1 MQEQEYNFIEIEEKW
16 QKLWNDQQAY
26 KAKIDPDK
34 EKFYVLE
41 MFPYPSGRL
50 HMGHVRNYTI
60 GDIVSRYMRMKG
72 KNVLHPMGWDSF
84 GLPAENAAIKNNI
97 PPAKWTGEN
106 IEYMKKQLQRI
117 GFSYD
122 WSREI
127 ATYQKNYYQWNQ
139 WLFIKMYEKGLAYK
153 KKAAVNWCNTCNT
166 VLANEQA
173 ENGVCWRCEQEV
185 TQKELE
191 QWFFK
196 ITDYADELLEG
207 HEKLKDGWPEQV
219 ITMQKNWIGRST
231 GLKINF
237 KLESGEDFPIFTTR
251 PDTVYG
257 VTFMVIA
264 PEHPFLKNITD
275 PAVQNYIEKSKNQS
289 MAERTSETKAK
300 EGVDTGLKVINPFNG
315 DTVPLYV
322 GNFVLMEY
330 GTGAI
335 MSVPAHDS
343 RDFAFAKTYDIPI
356 KIVIDNPNEPLN
368 LDSMDDAYTAE
379 GVCVNSAKF
388 DGIGNKEAIEKI
400 ADFAEAEG
408 FGERTINYRLRDWLL
423 SRQRYWGCPIPV
435 IYFDD
440 CGPQPVPL
448 EDLPVELPTE
458 VDFHGDSRSPLTTM
472 DSYLKVSCPKCGKDA
487 RRETDTMDTFV
498 DSSWYYAKYTSPFT
512 NEILDKEEADYWM
525 DVDQYI
531 GGIEHA
537 CLHLLYARFFGM
549 VMNDL
554 GLLKSREP
562 FINLLTQGMVI
573 KDGSKMSK
581 SKGNVV
587 DPDKI
592 IANYGADTVRLFM
605 LFAAPPQRDLDWSDK
620 GVEGSFRFVNRV
632 WRIVN
637 KYADLYDKNFSVNN
651 NSISE
656 TLKKLRIE
664 LHRTI
669 KIVTYDV
676 EERMQYNTAIA
687 RMMELT
693 NALYHVDESEFKT
706 DNGKAVISEVLGS
719 FVPMLSPFIPHA
731 AEEMWNIL
739 GNKTS
744 LIDESWPSFIEELT
758 KRDEVEVVFQVNGK
772 IRSKVQV
779 SSEISKDD
787 IEQMAKDDDRIK
799 ELIENKNIVKV
810 IVVPGKLV
818 NIVVKE
824 TKNYFQNT
832 PICQAYR
839 GILFTQSSSL
849 SDKLFFKKLI

>member
-1 MQEQEYNFIEIEEKW
+1 MQDREYNFIEIEEKW
-16 QKLWNDQQAY
+16 QKKWDQDQAY
-26 KAKIDPDK
+26 KAEIDPDK
-34 EKFYVLE
+34 EKYYVLE

-97 PPAKWTGEN
+97 PPAKWTAEN
-106 IEYMKKQLQRI
+106 IDYMKNQLKRI

-127 ATYQKNYYQWNQ
+127 ATFQKNYYQWNQ
-139 WLFIKMYEKGLAYK
+139 WLFINMYKKDLAYK
-153 KKAAVNWCNTCNT
+153 KKASVNWCDTCNT

-173 ENGVCWRCEQEV
+173 ENGICWRCEEEV
-185 TQKELE
+185 KQKELE
-191 QWFFK
+191 QWFYK

-237 KLESGEDFPIFTTR
+237 KLENGEDFPIFTTR

-264 PEHPFLKNITD
+264 PEHPLAKDITD
-275 PAVQNYIEKSKNQS
+275 PKVQEYIEKSKKQS

-300 EGVDTGLKVINPFNG
+300 EGVDTGLKVINPFN
-315 DTVPLYV
+315 DDIVPLYV
-322 GNFVLMEY
+322 GNFVLMGY

-343 RDFAFAKTYDIPI
+343 RDFAFAKTYNIPI
-356 KIVIDNPNEPLN
+356 KIVIDNPKEPLN
-368 LDSMDDAYTAE
+368 IDTMKDAYTTE
-379 GVCVNSAKF
+379 GVCINSGQF
-388 DGIGNKEAIEKI
+388 DGINNKEAIEKI
-400 ADFAEAEG
+400 ADYAEAEG
-408 FGERTINYRLRDWLL
+408 FAERTINYRLRDWLI
-423 SRQRYWGCPIPV
+423 SRQRYWGCPIPI
-435 IYFDD
+435 IYCDD

-448 EDLPVELPTE
+448 EDLPVELPTD
-458 VDFHGDSRSPLTTM
+458 VDFHGDSKSPITTM
-472 DSYLKVSCPKCGKDA
+472 ESFLKVSCPKCGKDG

-498 DSSWYYAKYTSPFT
+498 DSSWYYAKYTSSYSD
-512 NEILDKEEADYWM
+512 EILDKKESDYWM

-554 GLLKSREP
+554 GLLRSREP

-587 DPDKI
+587 DPDEI
-592 IANYGADTVRLFM
+592 IVKYGADTVRLFM

-637 KYADLYDKNFSVNN
+637 KYADLYNKDLTINN
-651 NSISE
+651 DSLSDP
-656 TLKKLRIE
+656 LKKLRIE
-664 LHRTI
+664 LHRTV

-693 NALYHVDESEFKT
+693 NALYHVDDKEFQT
-706 DNGKAVISEVLGS
+706 DDGKAVISEVLGA
-719 FVPMLSPFIPHA
+719 FIPMLSPFIPHA
-731 AEEMWNIL
+731 AEEMWGIL
-739 GNKTS
+739 GNTTS
-744 LIDESWPSFIEELT
+744 LINESWPTFIEELT
-758 KRDEVEVVFQVNGK
+758 KKDEVEVVFQVNGK
-772 IRSKVQV
+772 IRSKAQV
-779 SSEISKDD
+779 SSETSKD
-787 IEQMAKDDDRIK
+787 ELEKMAKDDDRIK
-799 ELIENKNIVKV
+799 EHIDGKDVIKV

-818 NIVVKE
+818 NIVVK
-824 TKNYFQNT
+824 
-832 PICQAYR
+832 
-839 GILFTQSSSL
+839 G
-849 SDKLFFKKLI
+849 